1 MDLLP
6 LTLVALASVL
16 VVMAGLWAVSIRIA
30 DASIADVAWG
40 LLFVLVAAIG
50 VTLGEGWLPRRLL
63 VALLVA
69 AWGVRLAIH
78 IGRRNLGK
86 DEDVRYARWREEHG
100 ASWPLRSLFTV
111 FGLQGLLAVVIALP
125 VLRAQS
131 APVPAHVTWLD
142 VAGLLVWAVGFAIEM
157 VADAQLDAFKREG
170 SGGVMSRGLWRYSRH
185 PNYFGEA
192 LLWWGIWLLALSAP
206 LGWATVVGPLTITLL
221 LRFVSGVPLAER
233 AMEGRPGWERYVHE
247 TSPFVPMPPR
257 G

>member
-1 MDLLP
+1 MDFTA
-6 LTLVALASVL
+6 LTLVATATVLAAMAVLWVVSV
-16 VVMAGLWAVSIRIA
+16 RIS

-40 LLFVLVAAIG
+40 LLFVLVAG
-50 VTLGEGWLPRRLL
+50 LGLFLGDGWLLRRLL

-69 AWGVRLAIH
+69 AWGLRLAFH
-78 IGRRNLGK
+78 IGRRNLGRG
-86 DEDVRYARWREEHG
+86 EDRRYARWREEHG

-131 APVPAHVTWLD
+131 SPVPAHPTWLD
-142 VAGLLVWAVGFAIEM
+142 VAGLLVWGVGFAIE
-157 VADAQLDAFKREG
+157 VIADAQLEAFKRDDT
-170 SGGVMSRGLWRYSRH
+170 GGVMSRGLWRYSRH

-192 LLWWGIWLLALSAP
+192 VLWWGLWLVALP
-206 LGWATVVGPLTITLL
+206 TPFGWATVVGPVTITVL

-233 AMEGRPGWERYVHE
+233 AMEGRSGWDRYVRE